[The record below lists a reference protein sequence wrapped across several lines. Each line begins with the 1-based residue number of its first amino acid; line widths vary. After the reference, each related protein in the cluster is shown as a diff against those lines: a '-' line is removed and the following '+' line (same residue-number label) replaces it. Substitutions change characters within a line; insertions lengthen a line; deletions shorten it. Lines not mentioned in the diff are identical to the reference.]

1 MKVFVSS
8 EEVSCFTP
16 TQGYNK
22 SEVKNTC
29 DGYWPLTF
37 QLEMP
42 LIPLKKETGGEEGKQ
57 SKMNSTDFSS
67 KNPRNRQTC
76 FISSPVM
83 RWAKWERKCQL
94 FRAETKTVSENSNP
108 TPELPWSPW
117 LSTSLAVSHC
127 GSGLPEP
134 PGSSPRFCSVP
145 L

>member
-16 TQGYNK
+16 AQGYNK
-22 SEVKNTC
+22 AEVKNTC

-42 LIPLKKETGGEEGKQ
+42 LIPLKKKKVGSEGKQ
-57 SKMNSTDFSS
+57 IKMNSTDFSS
-67 KNPRNRQTC
+67 KNPRNKQTC
-76 FISSPVM
+76 LISSPVM
-83 RWAKWERKCQL
+83 RRAKWERKCQL
-94 FRAETKTVSENSNP
+94 FRAKTKTVSEDSNP
-108 TPELPWSPW
+108 TPGLHWSPW
-117 LSTSLAVSHC
+117 LSTSLAVSHW

-134 PGSSPRFCSVP
+134 PRSSPQFCSVP